1 MIKRAIEGDA
11 EELACLAVLLWD
23 NHGAEELRDEF
34 ADMLKSDEA
43 ACFIAYESDVSVGF
57 AQCQLR
63 HDYVEGTT
71 TSPVGY
77 LEGIYVMPE
86 YQNHGLAK
94 QLIGACESWAR
105 EKGCTEFASDCEL
118 SNDAG
123 FSFHLSM
130 GFTEVNRI
138 ICFRKTLYDR
148 SME

>member
-1 MIKRAIEGDA
+1 MIKRAIEHDA

-23 NHGAEELRDEF
+23 NHGVEELRDEF

-94 QLIGACESWAR
+94 
-105 EKGCTEFASDCEL
+105 
-118 SNDAG
+118 
-123 FSFHLSM
+123 
-130 GFTEVNRI
+130 
-138 ICFRKTLYDR
+138 
-148 SME
+148 

>member
-63 HDYVEGTT
+63 HA
-71 TSPVGY
+71 
-77 LEGIYVMPE
+77 I
-86 YQNHGLAK
+86 
-94 QLIGACESWAR
+94 R
-105 EKGCTEFASDCEL
+105 
-118 SNDAG
+118 
-123 FSFHLSM
+123 
-130 GFTEVNRI
+130 
-138 ICFRKTLYDR
+138 
-148 SME
+148 